1 MQTAFVGTLSTVNGW
16 FINSLALVGVL
27 LAHVGT
33 VEELS
38 IEELN
43 SYHSKDEVEE
53 QVDDQ
58 DVEDVFQWVDD
69 AVKDGFQLGNPFDGL
84 KRPQDAKHTK
94 GLHRTQIFT
103 AGASTKKGNRA
114 SIKLHV

>member
-1 MQTAFVGTLSTVNGW
+1 MLNTLFNLWTWSRIGKYL
-16 FINSLALVGVL
+16 LALVGVL
-27 LAHVGT
+27 LAHVVT

-58 DVEDVFQWVDD
+58 DVKDVFQWVDD

-84 KRPQDAKHTK
+84 KRPQDAKHTQR
-94 GLHRTQIFT
+94 LHSTQIFT
-103 AGASTKKGNRA
+103 SGTSTA
-114 SIKLHV
+114 AFKLKEQNIN